1 MPLLNGGSVTV
12 ATGDL
17 TTATIRQAV
26 TDGVTALWITAALFG
41 VLVEEDPECFAGLRE
56 IWTGGDAVP
65 HHAAHT
71 LLTRHPGL
79 TLVNGYGPT
88 ETTTFAVSGPLTA
101 EDVADGPAPL
111 GTPMDTMSTYI
122 LDSTLRPVPV
132 GVPGE
137 LYLGGSGVARG
148 YHDQPRLTAERFIP
162 DPHHPGGRLYR

>member
-1 MPLLNGGSVTV
+1 
-12 ATGDL
+12 
-17 TTATIRQAV
+17 
-26 TDGVTALWITAALFG
+26 
-41 VLVEEDPECFAGLRE
+41 RE

-71 LLTRHPGL
+71 LLTRHPEM

-111 GTPMDTMSTYI
+111 GTPMDNMYTYI
-122 LDSTLRPVPV
+122 LDNTLRPVPV

-137 LYLGGSGVARG
+137 LYLGGSGVA
-148 YHDQPRLTAERFIP
+148 
-162 DPHHPGGRLYR
+162 

>member
-1 MPLLNGGSVTV
+1 
-12 ATGDL
+12 
-17 TTATIRQAV
+17 
-26 TDGVTALWITAALFG
+26 
-41 VLVEEDPECFAGLRE
+41 AGLRE

-71 LLTRHPGL
+71 LLTRHPEM

-111 GTPMDTMSTYI
+111 GTPMDNMYTYI
-122 LDSTLRPVPV
+122 LDNTLRPVPV

-148 YHDQPRLTAERFIP
+148 YHDQPRLTAERFVP
-162 DPHHPGGRLYR
+162 DPHHPGGRLYRTGDLARWR